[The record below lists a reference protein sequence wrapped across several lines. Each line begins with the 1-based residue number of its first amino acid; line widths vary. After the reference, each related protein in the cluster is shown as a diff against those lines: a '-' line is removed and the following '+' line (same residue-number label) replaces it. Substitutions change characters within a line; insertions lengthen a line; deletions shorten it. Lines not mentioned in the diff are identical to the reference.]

1 MTSFEK
7 LVVAILNFI
16 FRLILLGTQYLANT
30 ATKTTAHEIPC
41 GKIQEEWVLF
51 HFNLK
56 SILIEDAY
64 KV

>member
-7 LVVAILNFI
+7 LVVAILHSI
-16 FRLILLGTQYLANT
+16 FRLILLGPLYLPKT
-30 ATKTTAHEIPC
+30 AIKTTAHEILC
-41 GKIQEEWVLF
+41 GKIQEGWVLF